1 MKNSEKRDIRS
12 AGLQEQAQEILK
24 IAESYNVEKNFFFLT
39 TFKRYLTQI
48 NVLQKIENEM
58 KDGDVLISKEYVKGR
73 QNYYTNPGINAYNS
87 TSTAA
92 NRTVE
97 TLIKIVNTMGQSTEE
112 TGGQE
117 DPLLK
122 ALRGEA

>member
-1 MKNSEKRDIRS
+1 MTLSEKKQIR
-12 AGLQEQAQEILK
+12 GKTLQEQADEILR
-24 IAESYNVEKNFFFLT
+24 IAESYNVEQNFFFLT
-39 TFKRYLTQI
+39 TFRRYLTQI

-58 KDGDVLISKEYVKGR
+58 KDTDVLISKEYVKGR
-73 QNYYTNPGINAYNS
+73 RNFYTSPHINAYNS

-97 TLIKIVNTMGQSTEE
+97 TLIKIVNTMGHSSEE
-112 TGGQE
+112 TGGEE

-122 ALRGEA
+122 ALLGEE

>member
-1 MKNSEKRDIRS
+1 MTLAEKKQIR
-12 AGLQEQAQEILK
+12 GKTLQEQADEILR
-24 IAESYNVEKNFFFLT
+24 IAESYNVEQNFFFLT
-39 TFKRYLTQI
+39 TFRRYLTQI

-97 TLIKIVNTMGQSTEE
+97 TLIKIVNTMGHTEE
-112 TGGQE
+112 TGGEE

-122 ALRGEA
+122 ALLGEE

>member
-1 MKNSEKRDIRS
+1 MTLSEKKQIRS
-12 AGLQEQAQEILK
+12 KTLQEQADEILR
-24 IAESYNVEKNFFFLT
+24 IAESYNVEQNFFFLT
-39 TFKRYLTQI
+39 TFRRYLTQI

-58 KDGDVLISKEYVKGR
+58 KDTDVLISKEYVKGR
-73 QNYYTNPGINAYNS
+73 RNFYTSPHINAYNS

-97 TLIKIVNTMGQSTEE
+97 TLIKIVNTMGHTEE
-112 TGGQE
+112 TGGEE

-122 ALRGEA
+122 ALLGEE

>member
-1 MKNSEKRDIRS
+1 MTLAEKKQIR
-12 AGLQEQAQEILK
+12 GKTLQEQADEILR

-48 NVLQKIENEM
+48 GILQKVEAEM

-73 QNYYTNPGINAYNS
+73 QNFYTNPGINAYNS

-97 TLIKIVNTMGQSTEE
+97 TLIKIVNTMGHTAEDA
-112 TGGQE
+112 GGE
-117 DPLLK
+117 DDPLLK
-122 ALRGEA
+122 ALLGGD

>member
-1 MKNSEKRDIRS
+1 MTLAEKKNIR
-12 AGLQEQAQEILK
+12 GKTLQEQADEILR

-48 NVLQKIENEM
+48 GILQKVEAEM
-58 KDGDVLISKEYVKGR
+58 KDGDVLISKCYVKGR
-73 QNYYTNPGINAYNS
+73 ENFYTNPGVNAYNS

-97 TLIKIVNTMGQSTEE
+97 TLIKIVNTMGHSSEDA
-112 TGGQE
+112 GGE
-117 DPLLK
+117 DDPLLK
-122 ALRGEA
+122 ALLGGD

>member
-1 MKNSEKRDIRS
+1 MTNQEKRDIRG

-48 NVLQKIENEM
+48 NTLQKIESEM
-58 KDGDVLISKEYVKGR
+58 RDGDVLISKEYVKGR
-73 QNYYTNPGINAYNS
+73 RNFYTHPGINAYNS
-87 TSTAA
+87 TATSA

-97 TLIKIVNTMGQSTEE
+97 TLIKIVNTMGTTAEE
-112 TGGQE
+112 EGGE
-117 DPLLK
+117 DPLLR
-122 ALRGEA
+122 ALRGDA

>member
-1 MKNSEKRDIRS
+1 MTLAEKKNIR
-12 AGLQEQAQEILK
+12 GKTLQEQADEILR
-24 IAESYNVEKNFFFLT
+24 IAENYNVEQNFFFLT

-48 NVLQKIENEM
+48 GILQKIEAEM
-58 KDGDVLISKEYVKGR
+58 KDGDVLITKEYVKGR
-73 QNYYTNPGINAYNS
+73 KNYYTTPHIGAYNS

-97 TLIKIVNTMGQSTEE
+97 TLIKIVNTMGHSSEDA
-112 TGGQE
+112 GGE

-122 ALRGEA
+122 ALLGGD